1 MNTDGTFYTDE
12 YDDYETFFRD
22 VPIAPHRSVLTYINL
37 QEEFCKTSF
46 SVDALRNSTSFY
58 DFISRIPK
66 SSERDAVYNK
76 LLKFSTKINL
86 SVQNSRELMDLIKAF
101 KPQISVPSDIRVTKR
116 FLLSKCKFMLNN
128 LMKKTVEWPSD
139 WNMSTYTQLGG
150 VPNCVKIIA
159 IDPYE
164 VVAYKFCDPVLQ
176 FLYQDHIKYNYF
188 ATELQD
194 GTDCW
199 SHFMSSK
206 YAKYTEEEMKSY
218 NTDGI
223 LIPLFVYS
231 DGVALGLRQKVY
243 ELLMIL
249 SVSSCMMYVSGPCEP
264 PIGLCRYL

>member
-1 MNTDGTFYTDE
+1 ME
-12 YDDYETFFRD
+12 Y
-22 VPIAPHRSVLTYINL
+22 VNL
-37 QEEFCKTSF
+37 YS
-46 SVDALRNSTSFY
+46 
-58 DFISRIPK
+58 I
-66 SSERDAVYNK
+66 
-76 LLKFSTKINL
+76 
-86 SVQNSRELMDLIKAF
+86 
-101 KPQISVPSDIRVTKR
+101 
-116 FLLSKCKFMLNN
+116 
-128 LMKKTVEWPSD
+128 
-139 WNMSTYTQLGG
+139 GG

-206 YAKYTEEEMKSY
+206 YAKYTEEEVKSY
-218 NTDGI
+218 NPDGI

-264 PIGLCRYL
+264 PIRTL

>member
-1 MNTDGTFYTDE
+1 
-12 YDDYETFFRD
+12 
-22 VPIAPHRSVLTYINL
+22 VSHRSVLTYINL

-116 FLLSKCKFMLNN
+116 FLLRRCKFMLTN

-188 ATELQD
+188 ATDLED
-194 GTDCW
+194 GTDC
-199 SHFMSSK
+199 
-206 YAKYTEEEMKSY
+206 
-218 NTDGI
+218 
-223 LIPLFVYS
+223 
-231 DGVALGLRQKVY
+231 
-243 ELLMIL
+243 
-249 SVSSCMMYVSGPCEP
+249 
-264 PIGLCRYL
+264 